1 MFATLDS
8 LDTLG
13 LVLSFFF
20 TILVLLYAFGDNV
33 FFRLAIHIFIG
44 VAAGYAGAVALRDV
58 LIPRVSG
65 LDTIH
70 LIIAAV
76 LIVLLVLKISPKTA
90 FLGNPVSG
98 LLVGVGAAIAIG
110 GAIQGTLIP
119 QVAGAANFYTPELLR
134 QSFQTGD
141 LATAIRLM
149 FEGSLV
155 LLGTIT
161 TLIHFHF
168 SVKHVP
174 NQIPQQPLAIR
185 VIGWVGQAFIAITF
199 GVLFAGIYSATLV
212 ALIERFYFI
221 KDFILNLS
229 SLLQL

>member
-1 MFATLDS
+1 MIIASDALDI
-8 LDTLG
+8 LG
-13 LVLSFFF
+13 AVLSFFL
-20 TILVLLYAFGDNV
+20 TVLVLLYAFGDNA
-33 FFRLAIHIFIG
+33 FFRLSIHIFIG

-58 LIPRVSG
+58 IIPRLSG
-65 LDTIH
+65 LDITQF
-70 LIIAAV
+70 IIAAV
-76 LIVLLVLKISPKTA
+76 LITLLVMKISPKTA

-110 GAIQGTLIP
+110 GAIRGTLIP
-119 QVAGAANFYTPELLR
+119 QVSGAAIFYTPELLR
-134 QSFQTGD
+134 QSFQAGD
-141 LATAIRLM
+141 LATAIRLV

-155 LLGTIT
+155 LLGTVT

-168 SVKHVP
+168 SAKHVP

-199 GVLFAGIYSATLV
+199 GVLFAGVYSATLV

-221 KDFILNLS
+221 KDFILNLPN
-229 SLLQL
+229 LIQ